1 MHNPFMAPSVGIAIT
16 LDDSRPYMGGLLDWY
31 DQNARPLPW
40 RIQKVTPWESLLA
53 EIILQQTRMETG
65 LPYWERIRAAYPT
78 PATLAADTEE
88 NLLRLWQGC
97 GYYARARNLYK
108 LAKTLDGEDL
118 PESFDSLLKMPGI
131 GPYTAAAIASI
142 SFGQPVAC
150 VDGNVRRVIS
160 RLRAEHLSDSDLQSE
175 ANDLLDHNRPGD
187 WNQAMMEIGSLV
199 CTPRN
204 PGCDICPL
212 ESTCLASKSP
222 NPEEWPLRR
231 STKQAQIDAVAIVV
245 SDSNGILLEARKGR
259 TLGGL
264 WGLPYA
270 EGEVDSTELLASR
283 EVKLIGKVRHDFT
296 HKRLDIAVYI
306 SEVTENDETR
316 SPESVPMATLDR
328 KVLRF
333 FRAHENKQS

>member
-1 MHNPFMAPSVGIAIT
+1 MAPSVGIAIT

-31 DQNARPLPW
+31 DENARPLPW

-118 PESFDSLLKMPGI
+118 PESYDSLLKMPGI

-175 ANDLLDHNRPGD
+175 ANGLLDHNRPGD
-187 WNQAMMEIGSLV
+187 WNQAMMEIEDDAKEPGTIVQEIQTGYMMKDRLLRPALV
-199 CTPRN
+199 
-204 PGCDICPL
+204 
-212 ESTCLASKSP
+212 AVSKKTIKSEKKDKILK
-222 NPEEWPLRR
+222 NV
-231 STKQAQIDAVAIVV
+231 TK
-245 SDSNGILLEARKGR
+245 NN
-259 TLGGL
+259 
-264 WGLPYA
+264 
-270 EGEVDSTELLASR
+270 
-283 EVKLIGKVRHDFT
+283 
-296 HKRLDIAVYI
+296 
-306 SEVTENDETR
+306 EN
-316 SPESVPMATLDR
+316 
-328 KVLRF
+328 
-333 FRAHENKQS
+333 

>member
-1 MHNPFMAPSVGIAIT
+1 
-16 LDDSRPYMGGLLDWY
+16 
-31 DQNARPLPW
+31 
-40 RIQKVTPWESLLA
+40 
-53 EIILQQTRMETG
+53 
-65 LPYWERIRAAYPT
+65 
-78 PATLAADTEE
+78 
-88 NLLRLWQGC
+88 
-97 GYYARARNLYK
+97 
-108 LAKTLDGEDL
+108 
-118 PESFDSLLKMPGI
+118 
-131 GPYTAAAIASI
+131 
-142 SFGQPVAC
+142 
-150 VDGNVRRVIS
+150 
-160 RLRAEHLSDSDLQSE
+160 
-175 ANDLLDHNRPGD
+175 
-187 WNQAMMEIGSLV
+187 MMEIGSLV

-204 PGCDICPL
+204 PNCGTCPL
-212 ESTCLASKSP
+212 ESTCLASKSS

-270 EGEVDSTELLASR
+270 EGEADSSELLASR
-283 EVKLIGKVRHDFT
+283 KVKLIGKVRHDFT